1 MPVNGS
7 KMAQTQMLNGES
19 PAMAVNVTDDREA
32 CPKHRVEALVKVH
45 SERSVSK
52 KLQDMGIECWVPTQS
67 EVHQWSDCK
76 KKVER
81 VVIPM
86 IIFVHMPHSDE
97 CRIGQF

>member
-1 MPVNGS
+1 MFVGFLYLTLYRNPPICTLQMPVNGS

-52 KLQDMGIECWVPTQS
+52 KLQAWA
-67 EVHQWSDCK
+67 
-76 KKVER
+76 
-81 VVIPM
+81 
-86 IIFVHMPHSDE
+86 
-97 CRIGQF
+97 